1 MNCVPYFIALG
12 ALLADRASGKQ
23 LKDGYFYRC
32 VKQA

>member
-1 MNCVPYFIALG
+1 VPYTIVLG
-12 ALLADRASGKQ
+12 ALLADRASVKK